1 MLVNCVA
8 YQEGRKLGDL
18 PTADIGAHVAR
29 PECFVWVALAEPAP
43 AEIGEMER
51 QFQLHPLAVEDARHG
66 HQRPKLEEYGDSLFV
81 VLHTVELDGEELHT
95 GEVDVFAAA
104 NYVLSLRSR
113 TRQGFADVR
122 ARCEREPTLLGKG
135 SGFVLYALIDAVV
148 DRYFPVVD
156 ALEAELE
163 RVEEKIFGGAPA
175 RATVEALYGLKQ
187 KLNVLQ
193 HAVRPLLE
201 AVGKL
206 LGGRVPTVC
215 AGLQDYYRDVYDHLL
230 RITQSIEGLRDM
242 VTTAISVNLSLISMQ
257 ENETT
262 KRLAAYGALVAVPTL
277 IAGLYG
283 MNFQNMPELSWAF
296 GYPAALG
303 GMVLI
308 DLVLFLRLRRAGW
321 L

>member
-1 MLVNCVA
+1 MIVNCVA
-8 YQEGRKLGDL
+8 YQDGRKL
-18 PTADIGAHVAR
+18 ADISREQIASHVSH
-29 PECFVWVALAEPAP
+29 PERFVWVALKDPTDEELDGAQ
-43 AEIGEMER
+43 R
-51 QFQLHPLAVEDARHG
+51 QFGLHPLAAEDARKG

-81 VLHTVELDGEELHT
+81 VLHTVEMEGAELHT
-95 GEVDVFAAA
+95 GEVQVFVAG
-104 NYVLSLRSR
+104 NYVLSLRR
-113 TRQGFADVR
+113 GALQGFADVR
-122 ARCEREPTLLGKG
+122 ARCEREPQLLRLG
-135 SGFVLYALIDAVV
+135 SGFVLYALMDAVV
-148 DRYFPVVD
+148 DRYFPVID

-163 RVEEKIFGGAPA
+163 QVEQRIFGGAPA
-175 RATVEALYGLKQ
+175 RATVEQLYGLKQ

-206 LGGRVPTVC
+206 HGGRVPQACV
-215 AGLQDYYRDVYDHLL
+215 GVQDYFRDVTDHLL

-242 VTTAISVNLSLISMQ
+242 VTTAISVNLTLISMQ

-283 MNFQNMPELSWAF
+283 MNFKNMPELSWEL
-296 GYPAALG
+296 GYPVTLG
-303 GMVLI
+303 AMVLVDALI
-308 DLVLFLRLRRAGW
+308 FLRLRRSGW